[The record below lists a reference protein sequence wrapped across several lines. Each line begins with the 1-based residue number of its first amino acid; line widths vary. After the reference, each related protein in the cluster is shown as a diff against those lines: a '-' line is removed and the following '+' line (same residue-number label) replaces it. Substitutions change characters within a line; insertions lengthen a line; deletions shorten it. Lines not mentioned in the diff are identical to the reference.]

1 MSETTNENKF
11 VYGVL
16 DKFELKNSATDVAV
30 VGRVKGTLKRGDK
43 IFITNYGDDDDEL
56 VVSSVVALEIE
67 GKEATEATDCFVA
80 VRIRDGLSENIKP
93 GSVIHS
99 ENATEDDIH
108 VAYVTAI
115 GDSYV
120 GRRDLEIYETEL
132 SIMSITDCAESWRIF
147 IKLHEKKEGGFTKEE
162 INDFRR
168 KISVISRAL
177 GKKVLAADEIYV
189 VMSKRTGEPYMFSRT
204 NKFKDDYVCSPPE
217 IHIFSKPYKEMGE
230 KHFPSDLFEIKK
242 IENGENGT
250 GIKDFLF
257 DAFYLNGAMGM
268 RVNFEVCAIG
278 AENVIPK
285 PNYFGMKKNEIP
297 VTNPNLVRW
306 MLLRSQIANPSTDAE
321 KMVAKI
327 YYRFFATEAM
337 KADFVIPAKVVEEG
351 EAVNNENIP
360 EDLKDAN
367 GMELKRL
374 RFPIMVGKNTRNL
387 VFLFTDMKRLRGMYD
402 EEWSAFSQKL
412 EKFTDIFD
420 VGINISKNYS
430 LGCYVNKDTVDEI
443 KRVFLGV
450 KPEDI
455 NDSAVL
461 QTPDGKPLAKPEEGK
476 EDDKKAEE

>member
-162 INDFRR
+162 IN
-168 KISVISRAL
+168 
-177 GKKVLAADEIYV
+177 
-189 VMSKRTGEPYMFSRT
+189 
-204 NKFKDDYVCSPPE
+204 
-217 IHIFSKPYKEMGE
+217 
-230 KHFPSDLFEIKK
+230 
-242 IENGENGT
+242 
-250 GIKDFLF
+250 
-257 DAFYLNGAMGM
+257 
-268 RVNFEVCAIG
+268 
-278 AENVIPK
+278 
-285 PNYFGMKKNEIP
+285 
-297 VTNPNLVRW
+297 
-306 MLLRSQIANPSTDAE
+306 
-321 KMVAKI
+321 
-327 YYRFFATEAM
+327 
-337 KADFVIPAKVVEEG
+337 
-351 EAVNNENIP
+351 
-360 EDLKDAN
+360 
-367 GMELKRL
+367 
-374 RFPIMVGKNTRNL
+374 
-387 VFLFTDMKRLRGMYD
+387 
-402 EEWSAFSQKL
+402 
-412 EKFTDIFD
+412 
-420 VGINISKNYS
+420 
-430 LGCYVNKDTVDEI
+430 
-443 KRVFLGV
+443 
-450 KPEDI
+450 
-455 NDSAVL
+455 
-461 QTPDGKPLAKPEEGK
+461 
-476 EDDKKAEE
+476 